1 MISEMEFVDLPDDHP
16 DRLENC
22 GISKYSLS
30 RLRST
35 YLTLLSD
42 FDDKADV
49 DILREPNVNRRVLR
63 ELREAQ
69 ARRTRSEQG

>member
-1 MISEMEFVDLPDDHP
+1 MTSESEFVAMPEDHP

-35 YLTLLSD
+35 YLTFLSD
-42 FDDKADV
+42 FDDKTDA
-49 DILREPNVNRRVLR
+49 DILREPNLNRRVLT
-63 ELREAQ
+63 EIREAQ
-69 ARRTRSEQG
+69 ARRKQSGRS

>member
-1 MISEMEFVDLPDDHP
+1 MISEMEFFDLPADHP

-22 GISKYSLS
+22 GISKYSLA
-30 RLRST
+30 RLRHT

-42 FDDKADV
+42 FDEKTDV

-63 ELREAQ
+63 EIREAQ
-69 ARRTRSEQG
+69 ARRTQSEPG